1 MDASATDQED
11 GEISAIIDWASDV
24 DGDLG
29 SGASLTIPLN
39 AGDHVLSAMVTD
51 SEGVTVRDQVSVT
64 VNANVGFEPVAPS
77 NVIARD
83 FGGGIAQVS
92 WGDKSD
98 NEVQFDIVRQSRH
111 KKRQTWVGT
120 TQLPSVPSD
129 TTSIQDESGSGTF
142 RYCISA
148 SNAEGV
154 SASVCNDPVEV
165 SGCGGGGNTGGGSFC
180 DSHPNNKCCR

>member
-39 AGDHVLSAMVTD
+39 AGDHV
-51 SEGVTVRDQVSVT
+51 SVT

-83 FGGGIAQVS
+83 FGGGIAEVS

-154 SASVCNDPVEV
+154 SASVCSDPVEV
-165 SGCGGGGNTGGGSFC
+165 SGSGGGGNTGGGSFC
-180 DSHPNNKCCR
+180 DSHPNNKRCR